1 MEARKMA
8 IVRKRVLLSGEI
20 RWIADYVD
28 AKGKRRGKQF
38 ERRKDAD
45 AYLVSVRGDLQRG
58 IHVAPGASIT
68 VKEAGK
74 LWIERAERDRLVTS
88 TIRQYQQHLE
98 LHIEPALGREKLSD
112 LTTPRIHEFADA
124 FLKTHSRALTRK
136 VLTTLGS
143 LIDEAIRRGVAS
155 HNPARAV
162 KLRTAHDETKEGDD
176 VVIPTKDELRAMLAT
191 VTGRWRPIIV
201 TEMFTGLRGSELRG
215 LKWEDVDL
223 KDGIIHVRRRVD
235 AYGTFGAPKTK
246 AGKRDIPLPPIV
258 LNTLREWK
266 VACPKGEMNKLDLVF
281 PAPSGGVLSHS
292 CILKD
297 GFHPLQVAAGIAP
310 MVDGVPQAKYGLH
323 ALRHTAASLW
333 IEQALLPKRIQMLC
347 GHSSIRVTF
356 DIYGHLF
363 KSDEADQTAMT
374 EIEARLLR

>member
-1 MEARKMA
+1 MA
-8 IVRKRVLLSGEI
+8 IVRKRVLPGGEI

-28 AKGKRRGKQF
+28 AKGTRRAKQF

-45 AYLVSVRGDLQRG
+45 TYLVSVRSDLQRG
-58 IHVAPGASIT
+58 THVAPGASIT
-68 VKEAGK
+68 VKQAGK
-74 LWIERAERDRLVTS
+74 LWIERAERDRLVQS
-88 TIRQYQQHLE
+88 TLRQYQAHLTH
-98 LHIEPALGREKLSD
+98 HIEPALGRDKLSD

-124 FLKTHSRALTRK
+124 FLNAHSRALTRK
-136 VLTTLGS
+136 VLTSLGS

-162 KLRTAHDETKEGDD
+162 KLRAAHDETKEGDD
-176 VVIPTKDELRAMLAT
+176 IEIPTKDELRAMLAT

-201 TEMFTGLRGSELRG
+201 TDMFTGLRGSELRG

-223 KDGIIHVRRRVD
+223 KAGIIHVRRRVD
-235 AYGTFGAPKTK
+235 AWDVFGPPKTK
-246 AGKRDIPLPPIV
+246 AGKRSIPLPPMV
-258 LNTLREWK
+258 LNILREWK
-266 VACPKGEMNKLDLVF
+266 VACPKGELNRLDLVF
-281 PAPSGGVLSHS
+281 PSPSGGVLSHS

-297 GFHPLQVAAGIAP
+297 GFHRLQVAAGIAP
-310 MVDGVPQAKYGLH
+310 VVDGVPMAKYGLH
-323 ALRHTAASLW
+323 ALRHAAVSMW
-333 IEQALLPKRIQMLC
+333 IEQNLLPKRIQMLA

-363 KSDEADQTAMT
+363 KSDEADQTAMA

>member
-1 MEARKMA
+1 MA
-8 IVRKRVLLSGEI
+8 TVRKRILPSGEI
-20 RWIADYVD
+20 RWMADYVD
-28 AKGKRRGKQF
+28 AKGTRRAKQF

-45 AYLVSVRGDLQRG
+45 TYLVSVRGDLQRG
-58 IHVAPGASIT
+58 THVAPGASIT
-68 VKEAGK
+68 VKQAGK

-88 TIRQYQQHLE
+88 TLRQYQAHLKH
-98 LHIEPALGREKLSD
+98 HIEPALGRDKLSD
-112 LTTPRIHEFADA
+112 LTTPRIHEFADK

-136 VLTTLGS
+136 VLTSLGS

-162 KLRTAHDETKEGDD
+162 KLRAAHDERKEGDD
-176 VVIPTKDELRAMLAT
+176 VEIPTKDELRAMLAT
-191 VTGRWRPIIV
+191 VAGRWRPIIV
-201 TEMFTGLRGSELRG
+201 TDMFTGLRGSELRG

-223 KDGIIHVRRRVD
+223 KGGIIHVRRRVD
-235 AYGTFGAPKTK
+235 AYGIFAAPKTK
-246 AGKRDIPLPPIV
+246 AGKRDIPLPPMVTNI
-258 LNTLREWK
+258 LREWRI
-266 VACPKGEMNKLDLVF
+266 ACPNGELNKLELVF
-281 PAPSGGVLSHS
+281 PSPSGEVLTHS

-310 MVDGVPQAKYGLH
+310 LVDGIPTAKYGLH
-323 ALRHTAASLW
+323 ALRHAAVSMW
-333 IEQALLPKRIQMLC
+333 IEQNLLPKRVQMLA

-363 KSDEADQTAMT
+363 KSDEADQTAMA